1 MKEIGLQIYTVR
13 DFTKTPEE
21 LAETMKRIREIGYTH
36 IQTAGAP
43 STIEEAKAY
52 RAAADAAGL
61 TICGTHFSWQLIQE
75 DIETAIEIHKI
86 LGTTNMGI
94 GGMPAAAKESR
105 EALFVFIEA
114 ANRVAA
120 RLAEEGM
127 KFNYHNHSF
136 EFKKYDKKTVMDLL
150 IENFDPRI
158 TFVLDVYWLQH
169 GGCDIRKMMER
180 LDCRVDILHLKDM
193 GACGGENGNTP
204 YITEIGNGN
213 INFEDIIPLGEKIGV
228 KYFVVEQDL
237 HFATGNSMD
246 SIQVNYD
253 YLCDNFMSK

>member
-13 DFTKTPEE
+13 DFTKTPED
-21 LAETMKRIREIGYTH
+21 LAEAMKKIRRIGYTH

-52 RAAADAAGL
+52 KAAADAAGL

-94 GGMPAAAKESR
+94 GGMPAPAKVSR

-120 RLAEEGM
+120 RLDEEGM

-180 LDCRVDILHLKDM
+180 LDGRVDILHLKDM

-246 SIQVNYD
+246 SIQVSYD

>member
-13 DFTKTPEE
+13 DFTKTPED
-21 LAETMKRIREIGYTH
+21 LAEAMKKIRRIGYTH

-52 RAAADAAGL
+52 KASADAAGL

-94 GGMPAAAKESR
+94 GGMPAPAKVSR

-150 IENFDPRI
+150 IENFDPHI

-169 GGCDIRKMMER
+169 GG
-180 LDCRVDILHLKDM
+180 
-193 GACGGENGNTP
+193 
-204 YITEIGNGN
+204 
-213 INFEDIIPLGEKIGV
+213 
-228 KYFVVEQDL
+228 
-237 HFATGNSMD
+237 
-246 SIQVNYD
+246 
-253 YLCDNFMSK
+253 